1 LFFFF
6 SLKQIWNPKN
16 PSYIYRVKLIIK
28 TKFKTKVMQ
37 TAVQTIETVETKQRG
52 RKSNPNSARQT
63 KLALKSALENAGVT
77 IQRGRKPN
85 PTSDRQQR
93 LAMFAE
99 RIANGDV
106 VKRGR
111 PKNTAAEN
119 AA

>member
-1 LFFFF
+1 MLE
-6 SLKQIWNPKN
+6 
-16 PSYIYRVKLIIK
+16 
-28 TKFKTKVMQ
+28 TT
-37 TAVQTIETVETKQRG
+37 VQTIETVKTKQRG
-52 RKSNPNSARQT
+52 RKSNPTSARQM
-63 KLALKSALENAGVT
+63 KLALKSTLAEQGVS

-93 LAMFAE
+93 LTVFAE

-111 PKNTAAEN
+111 PKNTAAEK